1 VGLNSLKS
9 LNLTNVYPNNNKN
22 NNNNKKNNNNNK
34 VKSKPLELRSQVKT
48 FKMTRPRRQTVPIED
63 DIQEI
68 FFSTLFQSIRDNY
81 QRDIFC
87 DVTLYAMSDDPDDQT
102 GAQGL
107 RGIHCHALVLC
118 SVAPALKELLLVN
131 AEETDIFL
139 PDLNYDMVLIF
150 IDAVYE
156 GKSPRNIII

>member
-1 VGLNSLKS
+1 
-9 LNLTNVYPNNNKN
+9 LTSVIQTFGEVSKQTAAGQVSEPKVS
-22 NNNNKKNNNNNK
+22 KKH
-34 VKSKPLELRSQVKT
+34 
-48 FKMTRPRRQTVPIED
+48 FKMPRPRRQTVPIED

-102 GAQGL
+102 GAQVL

-139 PDLNYDMVLIF
+139 PDLNYDMVLKF